1 MSYAASPVSTGAIDK
16 LRRADLAQ
24 LEALLRANH
33 LPAEDCAELA
43 RHCCASYQGDEL
55 IAAGVIEPVA
65 QYGLLRSIV
74 VREDHRGRGL
84 AGRIISHLLDQARD
98 EGRVAIYL
106 LTETAQTYFA
116 GLGFVPMAR
125 ADVPKAVSRTRQFA
139 SLCPDS
145 ASCMYLLLQRDK

>member
-1 MSYAASPVSTGAIDK
+1 MSTGAIVE
-16 LRRADLAQ
+16 LRRADLTQ

-33 LPAEDCAELA
+33 LPAEDCAGQIQ
-43 RHCCASYQGDEL
+43 HYCASYQGDEL
-55 IAAGVIEPVA
+55 VAAGAIEPVA

-84 AGRIISHLLDQARD
+84 ARRMTSHLLDKGRD

-125 ADVPKAVSRTRQFA
+125 ADVPEAVSLTRQFT

-145 ASCMYLLLQRDK
+145 ASCMYLPLRPDK